1 MLILFRNFEVSN
13 FYCYLIAS
21 RIPPDR
27 DSYSVLKL
35 VRHFCCSEVLGPLRM
50 FWGSFG
56 AASWGLLDS
65 FWGFLGSSWS
75 LLGGSGGPL
84 GATWGALGEVL
95 GPVGMVLGLMLQQVI
110 FWKKSRWILSR
121 FWGPKGSPKGAK
133 MESKTTQ
140 NRSINRRWKRQL
152 FGTVF
157 GSFWGRFGANLVVK
171 NH

>member
-1 MLILFRNFEVSN
+1 MVFQFLPPYLASTCQSMTILKQKCNRRMTTMTWSRSFSRSDTPSLPPLR
-13 FYCYLIAS
+13 CGRRIPIAS

-50 FWGSFG
+50 FWGPFG

-84 GATWGALGEVL
+84 GATWGPLGEVL
-95 GPVGMVLGLMLQQVI
+95 GPLGMVLGLMLQQVI
-110 FWKKSRWILSR
+110 F
-121 FWGPKGSPKGAK
+121 
-133 MESKTTQ
+133 
-140 NRSINRRWKRQL
+140 
-152 FGTVF
+152 
-157 GSFWGRFGANLVVK
+157 
-171 NH
+171 

>member
-1 MLILFRNFEVSN
+1 ML
-13 FYCYLIAS
+13 YLIAS

-35 VRHFCCSEVLGPLRM
+35 VRHFCCSEDLGPLRM
-50 FWGSFG
+50 FWGPFG

-95 GPVGMVLGLMLQQVI
+95 VSPSPPTGLGGFRSANPPFPFSTPYRTSTSLNL
-110 FWKKSRWILSR
+110 
-121 FWGPKGSPKGAK
+121 
-133 MESKTTQ
+133 TQ
-140 NRSINRRWKRQL
+140 LNSSQL
-152 FGTVF
+152 NSAQLKF
-157 GSFWGRFGANLVVK
+157 AEII
-171 NH
+171 